1 MKLSLSEV
9 LMIDIQKRV
18 YISKIRREVGVRFVF
33 IHHYFSFENIISIDA
48 YQRLFVI
55 YENRQ

>member
-1 MKLSLSEV
+1 MKLTLSET

-18 YISKIRREVGVRFVF
+18 YVSKIRREVGVRFVF

-48 YQRLFVI
+48 Y
-55 YENRQ
+55 